1 MAIVKAPRMKKLADK
16 EKPME
21 PKVSSGWDPRPDI
34 RFTDK
39 ELPAIKNWKVG
50 KEYMLV
56 VKVKMKSHDSREE
69 GTSAQFIVVSVGSE
83 EKDNTKEEKGEGE

>member
-1 MAIVKAPRMKKLADK
+1 MAGKIVKAPTMKKLADK

-21 PKVSSGWDPRPDI
+21 LKSKSGGWDPRPDV

-39 ELPAIKNWKVG
+39 ELPAIKTWAVG

-56 VKVKMKSHDSREE
+56 VKVKMKSHNSSEE
-69 GTSAQFIVVSVGSE
+69 GTTANFTVVSVGAE
-83 EKDNTKEEKGEGE
+83 EKE

>member
-1 MAIVKAPRMKKLADK
+1 MRKLADK

-21 PKVSSGWDPRPDI
+21 VNSIGGGWDPRPEV

-39 ELPAIKNWKVG
+39 DLPSIKTWKVG

-56 VKVKMKSHDSREE
+56 VKVKMKSHDFRED
-69 GTSAQFIVVSVGSE
+69 GTSANFTVVSVGVE
-83 EKDNTKEEKGEGE
+83 EKE